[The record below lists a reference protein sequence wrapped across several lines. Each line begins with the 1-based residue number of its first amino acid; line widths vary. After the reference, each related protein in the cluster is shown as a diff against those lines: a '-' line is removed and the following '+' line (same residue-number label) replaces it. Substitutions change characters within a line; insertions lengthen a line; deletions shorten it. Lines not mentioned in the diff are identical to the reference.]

1 MRGAGTPQGVR
12 HEILSVGPS
21 CADNTLHKPEVLVIA
36 VIGGITEAR
45 NIQRWPYTHRIS
57 VIPTGS
63 ASLILVAVDDSV
75 TRQMVVN
82 YLEAHQMRALSA
94 PGREAMISHL
104 ALSEPD
110 LAILDLRLGQ
120 DNGLDLLRDIRS
132 RTDVPVIILADERR
146 DDIDPVVGLELGA
159 DDCVTT
165 PFGIRELLA
174 RVRAVLRRNARRL
187 APPRDPA
194 RGRCRFGGWQLDRR
208 SRPMEPIAFTVV
220 MHSPTLKSHCRP
232 SSSIFLARRPTP
244 RSAEG
249 PRAFADDCDELRIG
263 EQSPC
268 AVQAMGKHRLS
279 QASTKSIILEVPNG
293 NARARARARGKRR
306 ALLLC
311 ARNRH
316 RWSLGSTTV

>member
-1 MRGAGTPQGVR
+1 MRFCP
-12 HEILSVGPS
+12 
-21 CADNTLHKPEVLVIA
+21 LVQAAQIIPCTSLRSWSLRSSA
-36 VIGGITEAR
+36 AS
-45 NIQRWPYTHRIS
+45 PKHAIS
-57 VIPTGS
+57 SDGHIPTGSASYPQDQRHTHRS

-165 PFGIRELLA
+165 PFAFASFWRVCGPYCDGMPGALHRHGIR
-174 RVRAVLRRNARRL
+174 RAAVAGS
-187 APPRDPA
+187 AA
-194 RGRCRFGGWQLDRR
+194 GSSIGAVA
-208 SRPMEPIAFTVV
+208 PMEPIAFTVV

>member
-1 MRGAGTPQGVR
+1 MRGAGTPQGVW

-21 CADNTLHKPEVLVIA
+21 CADNALHKPEVLVIA
-36 VIGGITEAR
+36 VIGGISLKHA
-45 NIQRWPYTHRIS
+45 IS
-57 VIPTGS
+57 SDGHIPTGS

-82 YLEAHQMRALSA
+82 YLEAHQMRALGA
-94 PGREAMISHL
+94 PGREAMMSHL
-104 ALSEPD
+104 AQSEPD

-132 RTDVPVIILADERR
+132 RADVPVIILADERR

-194 RGRCRFGGWQLDRR
+194 RGRCQMTQ
-208 SRPMEPIAFTVV
+208 SI
-220 MHSPTLKSHCRP
+220 CR
-232 SSSIFLARRPTP
+232 
-244 RSAEG
+244 
-249 PRAFADDCDELRIG
+249 
-263 EQSPC
+263 
-268 AVQAMGKHRLS
+268 
-279 QASTKSIILEVPNG
+279 
-293 NARARARARGKRR
+293 
-306 ALLLC
+306 
-311 ARNRH
+311 
-316 RWSLGSTTV
+316 

>member
-146 DDIDPVVGLELGA
+146 DDIDRVVGLELGA

-249 PRAFADDCDELRIG
+249 PRAFADDCDEVRIG

-293 NARARARARGKRR
+293 NARARTRQG
-306 ALLLC
+306 
-311 ARNRH
+311 
-316 RWSLGSTTV
+316 

>member
-110 LAILDLRLGQ
+110 LAILELRLGQ

-279 QASTKSIILEVPNG
+279 
-293 NARARARARGKRR
+293 
-306 ALLLC
+306 
-311 ARNRH
+311 
-316 RWSLGSTTV
+316 

>member
-146 DDIDPVVGLELGA
+146 DDIDPAVGLELGA

-208 SRPMEPIAFTVV
+208 SRPYGANCFYGRNAFSHTEI
-220 MHSPTLKSHCRP
+220 TL
-232 SSSIFLARRPTP
+232 
-244 RSAEG
+244 
-249 PRAFADDCDELRIG
+249 
-263 EQSPC
+263 
-268 AVQAMGKHRLS
+268 
-279 QASTKSIILEVPNG
+279 
-293 NARARARARGKRR
+293 
-306 ALLLC
+306 
-311 ARNRH
+311 
-316 RWSLGSTTV
+316 